1 MTTQAYDDMT
11 AVLETAYTWAVGAYV
26 DHLEAMI
33 AAAERIGDV
42 VTTADR
48 LLGDRHRLQPFE
60 LIALNDLG
68 NAAIRVEAL
77 RQCNPSKW
85 PFGNGKG

>member
-1 MTTQAYDDMT
+1 MPPFSSRPLDLDGLGAG
-11 AVLETAYTWAVGAYV
+11 LEFWSP
-26 DHLEAMI
+26 L
-33 AAAERIGDV
+33 
-42 VTTADR
+42 DR

-68 NAAIRVEAL
+68 NAAIRIEAL

-85 PFGNGKG
+85 PFSNSRG